1 MLRFLL
7 PLALLAASSLAAAPN
22 IVIIYADDLGYGDL
36 GVYGHPS
43 IRTPNLD
50 RMAAEGSRWTSF
62 YVAASVCT
70 PSRAGLMTGRH
81 PLRSGTMGNPR
92 VFAERSLRGL
102 PFDEVTIAEMLK
114 PAGYA
119 TGMVGKWHLGHMPG
133 YLPTRQGFDE
143 YFGLVSSNDHNKQYD
158 TKLGRGPAMEA
169 KDPSLWDI
177 PLMDGEEVVEKPA
190 DQTTLTRRYTARA
203 VDFIERHVDQPF
215 FLYFAHTFPHT
226 PLFRSEGFAGRSDRG
241 VYGDVVEELDWS
253 VGKVLDTIRSHGLAE
268 NTLVVFSSDN
278 GPWLPF
284 EQNGG
289 SAGLLREGKGCTW
302 EGGMR
307 VPGIFWQPGSVR
319 RGVVRDIGST
329 LDILPTV
336 AALTGAK
343 PPDRTL
349 DGYDL
354 SPALLR
360 GEPSPRKEMVYYRG
374 GELFAYREGP
384 YKIHFWTQTG
394 YTEPKPTPHDPPALY
409 HLEHDPGEKYD
420 ISAQHPDVVR
430 RLVAA
435 AKRWDSRLERGP
447 DQLSERAPG
456 PVGVFTHPPVSKP

>member
-1 MLRFLL
+1 MLRSLI
-7 PLALLAASSLAAAPN
+7 PLTLLAAVSLSAAPN
-22 IVIIYADDLGYGDL
+22 VVIIYADDLGYGDL
-36 GVYGHPS
+36 GVYGHPT
-43 IRTPNLD
+43 IRTPHVD

-70 PSRAGLMTGRH
+70 PSRAGLLTGRH

-102 PFDEVTIAEMLK
+102 PAEEVTIAEMLK
-114 PAGYA
+114 AAGYA

-133 YLPTRQGFDE
+133 YLPTNQGFDE

-158 TKLGRGPAMEA
+158 ASLGRRPAMDA
-169 KDPSLWDI
+169 TSSALWDI
-177 PLMDGEEVVEKPA
+177 PLMDGEAVIEKPA
-190 DQTTLTRRYTARA
+190 RQETLTQRYTARA
-203 VDFIERHVDQPF
+203 VDFIARHKDQPF

-226 PLFRSEGFAGRSDRG
+226 PLFRSDGFAGRSDRG

-253 VGKVLDTIRSHGLAE
+253 VGRVIDALRDNGLSE
-268 NTLVVFSSDN
+268 STLVVLSSDN

-284 EQNGG
+284 REHGG
-289 SAGLLREGKGCTW
+289 SAGPLREGKGCTW

-307 VPGIFWQPGSVR
+307 VPAIFWQPGVIQ

-329 LDILPTV
+329 LDLLPTI
-336 AALTGAK
+336 AAMTGAGL
-343 PPDRTL
+343 PDRTL
-349 DGYDL
+349 DGFDL

-360 GEPSPRKEMVYYRG
+360 GEPSPRTEMLFYRA
-374 GELFAYREGP
+374 GELFAFRQGP
-384 YKIHFWTQTG
+384 YKIHFLTQTG
-394 YTEPKPTPHDPPALY
+394 YTEPQPTPHDPPALY
-409 HLEHDPGEKYD
+409 HLEHDPGEQYD
-420 ISAQHPDVVR
+420 IAARHPDRVR
-430 RLVAA
+430 RLADTARQRDAV
-435 AKRWDSRLERGP
+435 LERGP